1 MADATSGGGR
11 RSRSRSR
18 VLAWRI
24 EAFIAALVIGVFR
37 VLPLDAASALGGGLA
52 RLVGP
57 RFGISRRAQRNLRR
71 ALPQLDDAAAQQ
83 IIRGMWDNLG
93 RVIAEYPHLPKI
105 RVFDDADD
113 RVEVVGRE
121 HFDALLEAGQP
132 IIFISAHYGNW
143 EIAGIAA
150 AQRGL
155 SLVQVY
161 RAANNPYFDR
171 LIADLRGSGSG
182 AELLPKGVSG
192 ARGAITALRSG
203 RHLGML
209 VDQKMNDGIA
219 VPFFGRAAMTAPAAA
234 QLALRFDAALLPA
247 RIERLR
253 GAHFR
258 MTLSPPIA
266 IDRDADR
273 HDETLAGMTRVNRE
287 IEDWIRERPEM
298 WMWLHRRWPD

>member
-11 RSRSRSR
+11 RSRSRGR

-24 EAFIAALVIGVFR
+24 EAFIAALAIGFFR
-37 VLPLDAASALGGGLA
+37 VLPLDVASALGGGLA

-57 RFGISRRAQRNLRR
+57 RLGISRQAQRNLRR
-71 ALPQLDDAAAQQ
+71 ALPQLDDAAAQRA
-83 IIRGMWDNLG
+83 IRGMWDNLG

-105 RVFDDADD
+105 RVFEDGG
-113 RVEVVGRE
+113 RVAVVGRE
-121 HFDALLEAGQP
+121 HFDALLAAGRP

-161 RAANNPYFDR
+161 RAANNPYFDQ

-182 AELLPKGVSG
+182 AELLPKGVAG
-192 ARGAITALRSG
+192 ARGAITALRGG

-219 VPFFGRAAMTAPAAA
+219 VPFFGRDAMTAPAAA

-266 IDRDADR
+266 IDRTADR
-273 HDETLAGMTRVNRE
+273 HGETLAVMTRVNRE